1 MLKQKAQKLSTFI
14 PKNMIA
20 ANAVVFV
27 GLIFFISL
35 YLLQINTTTQLGL
48 QIKDIETNLIEAQEV
63 SRDLQVDVAEYQSI
77 TNLQERIQDMELAQV
92 VDVSYVSV
100 AVPVTAVAKR

>member
-1 MLKQKAQKLSTFI
+1 MLKQKMKLLSSLVSNNMFI
-14 PKNMIA
+14 

-27 GLIFFISL
+27 GLVGFISL

-48 QIKDIETNLIEAQEV
+48 QIKNIETNLIGAQEV
-63 SRDLQVDVAEYQSI
+63 GRDLQLEVASLQSI
-77 TNLQERIQDMELAQV
+77 TNLQERIQDMELAKV

-100 AVPVTAVAKR
+100 SVPVTAVAKR